1 MIRPTSTPYYEQLV
15 LIAFT
20 VAIVTL
26 LVQGGTL
33 PWVIRLTGVRGTDRA
48 ADRRELAQLLDEMS
62 EAGLAALENPE
73 FDLPGEA

>member
-1 MIRPTSTPYYEQLV
+1 M

-33 PWVIRLTGVRGTDRA
+33 PLVIRWTGIRGTDRV
-48 ADRRELAQLLDEMS
+48 ADRRELATLLDEGRRRK
-62 EAGLAALENPE
+62 EEVDGR
-73 FDLPGEA
+73 